1 MTEVHLANTSSGDH
15 CVVLDIAPEPPELR
29 SRLYALGIIPG
40 SALEIL
46 RIAPLGDPI
55 QVKVRGTLISI
66 RKADAEIIKV
76 EIRKP

>member
-1 MTEVHLANTSSGDH
+1 MTEVHLANTSSGEH
-15 CVVLDIAPEPPELR
+15 CGVLDIAPEPPELR

-46 RIAPLGDPI
+46 RFDPLGDPI

>member
-1 MTEVHLANTSSGDH
+1 MCIRDS
-15 CVVLDIAPEPPELR
+15 PEPPELR

-46 RIAPLGDPI
+46 RFAPLGDPI

>member
-1 MTEVHLANTSSGDH
+1 MTEDHLDNTSSDDH

-46 RIAPLGDPI
+46 RFAPLGDPI

>member
-46 RIAPLGDPI
+46 PLWA
-55 QVKVRGTLISI
+55 I
-66 RKADAEIIKV
+66 RY
-76 EIRKP
+76 R

>member
-1 MTEVHLANTSSGDH
+1 MTEVYLANTSSGDH
-15 CVVLDIAPEPPELR
+15 CVVLDIVPEPPELR
-29 SRLYALGIIPG
+29 DRLYALGIIPG

-46 RIAPLGDPI
+46 RFAPLGDPI